1 MESTYR
7 DANLL
12 RAIDISTNEDIN
24 SWALNILEWSKQALN
39 QWGNRENFPNLTLER
54 YRMNRRI
61 ALLVVSID
69 GEGTRK
75 VDAMP
80 YRDHLEDDGNV
91 ETLGY

>member
-1 MESTYR
+1 
-7 DANLL
+7 
-12 RAIDISTNEDIN
+12 
-24 SWALNILEWSKQALN
+24 
-39 QWGNRENFPNLTLER
+39 
-54 YRMNRRI
+54 MNRRI